1 MLHMVAAQT
10 NGDASD
16 KYTKMRNKMPE
27 MVYKEKV
34 LTFQGKIHKDI
45 AAEAQPQKACN
56 RSGTE
61 GGGQPRVM
69 AEAG

>member
-16 KYTKMRNKMPE
+16 KYTNMRKCRKR
-27 MVYKEKV
+27 YTKKV
-34 LTFQGKIHKDI
+34 ITFQGKIHKDI
-45 AAEAQPQKACN
+45 AAGAQPQKACN
-56 RSGTE
+56 RPGTE

>member
-1 MLHMVAAQT
+1 MGTPQI
-10 NGDASD
+10 SIP
-16 KYTKMRNKMPE
+16 KMRNKMPE

-45 AAEAQPQKACN
+45 AAGAQPQKACN
-56 RSGTE
+56 RPGTE

>member
-16 KYTKMRNKMPE
+16 KYTKYEKMPE
-27 MVYKEKV
+27 TVYKEKV
-34 LTFQGKIHKDI
+34 ITFQGKIHKDI
-45 AAEAQPQKACN
+45 AAGAQPQKACN
-56 RSGTE
+56 RPGTE